1 MPAAIA
7 TENGETK
14 RKISPLSLSGLKA
27 IKEIE
32 RQQKPITFEVGEH
45 PVEPFT
51 QEALEE
57 QWNNFGQILE
67 QRGKK
72 ILLSYMTL
80 SKPIK
85 MGNNILLEFPNE
97 GSKHDFE
104 TNYNE
109 LVTYLKTNLRNFD
122 IKIKITVIETFKP
135 KVHYTNEEK
144 FKHFKELNPVIEQF
158 RNTFELDL

>member
-1 MPAAIA
+1 M
-7 TENGETK
+7 
-14 RKISPLSLSGLKA
+14 
-27 IKEIE
+27 
-32 RQQKPITFEVGEH
+32 
-45 PVEPFT
+45 
-51 QEALEE
+51 
-57 QWNNFGQILE
+57 
-67 QRGKK
+67 
-72 ILLSYMTL
+72 LSYMTL

-104 TNYNE
+104 NHYNE
-109 LVTYLKTNLRNFD
+109 LINHLKTNLRNFD